1 MDDDASDTAQQP
13 PQPQDHFEQKHTG
26 RESGTPM
33 PGQLAEDIAL
43 RYHEKEATA
52 QLLDHYPKGV
62 KVKCGPQ
69 CACKSTPFVM

>member
-1 MDDDASDTAQQP
+1 MGGRA
-13 PQPQDHFEQKHTG
+13 PQAKKIFFRFRTVFFDRSTEHT
-26 RESGTPM
+26 GTPM

-52 QLLDHYPKGV
+52 QLLDHYPKSV
-62 KVKCGPQ
+62 KVKCNRQ

>member
-1 MDDDASDTAQQP
+1 MK
-13 PQPQDHFEQKHTG
+13 DHFEQKHT
-26 RESGTPM
+26 GTPM

-62 KVKCGPQ
+62 KRARWPSRARAGAQCG
-69 CACKSTPFVM
+69 V

>member
-1 MDDDASDTAQQP
+1 MSRVQIWSYSMK
-13 PQPQDHFEQKHTG
+13 DHFEQKHT
-26 RESGTPM
+26 GTPM

-52 QLLDHYPKGV
+52 QLLDVYPKGV